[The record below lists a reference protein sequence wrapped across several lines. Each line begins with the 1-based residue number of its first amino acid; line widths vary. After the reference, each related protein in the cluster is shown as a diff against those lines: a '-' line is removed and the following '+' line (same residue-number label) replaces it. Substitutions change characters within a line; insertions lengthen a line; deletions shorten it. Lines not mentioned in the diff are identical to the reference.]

1 MAKKKVGKSVVATA
15 ITLSLVCTT
24 GATALATESGQVQGV
39 TSETS
44 VTGVQQESSTSVI
57 QPESSLENT
66 EVSRGEEVSQGGTS
80 KPESS
85 QVQGESSKEE
95 VSKHPTE
102 NVTLQFGI
110 DLGSPILSCSND
122 YVTGNF
128 SLSEYDISF
137 KVTDV
142 TGKNIYGKY
151 SVSDKNL
158 TDLENNRVLSGFTV
172 KVPKWEKGVSYKVVF
187 DKLPSFFTKRS
198 CDLTYAVRYPES
210 ESSITSSG
218 VVNGLDT
225 PVYGFLEDEGTRTIA
240 IKAQDMSGKV
250 IPNARIGVSIKGLEE
265 HTKSVS
271 LEKTITA
278 DSSGYAY
285 LTLPTDA
292 KYKGLLEVTANL
304 LTSTNTELGSKS
316 WITEYDYNT
325 RDSITLGTVLT
336 NITLEDYNKF
346 IEETKQTAKLSV
358 KASFKSAENMDL
370 FKSEPVSVSVY
381 SSDGKTVVGS
391 IDLDENTTTGS
402 LLLIKG
408 ESYQVKANNT
418 GTYACNVGSSS
429 FTMSGDKELNI
440 EFTPQIFLKVYNEKS
455 GVQNNA
461 NFSIS
466 VDDTSK
472 KYSGQPVR
480 VFALNAGTSATIV
493 NNDNDEMYSVAIPDG
508 ASTTKLNLATGSLGV
523 NFVDSANGSVTGD
536 GSDTVPQT
544 GDIMPYVIGGMI
556 LVTAGCFSGWVYYK
570 KKGDKFNEKRKKDEQ
585 K

>member
-24 GATALATESGQVQGV
+24 GVTALATESGQVQEV

-44 VTGVQQESSTSVI
+44 MTGVQQENSTTN
-57 QPESSLENT
+57 QPEVSIESSSN
-66 EVSRGEEVSQGGTS
+66 EEISQGGTS

-85 QVQGESSKEE
+85 KQEE
-95 VSKHPTE
+95 VSKGEVSKYPTE
-102 NVTLQFGI
+102 DVTIQFCI
-110 DLGSPILSCSND
+110 DLGSPVLSCTND

-137 KVTDV
+137 KVTDD
-142 TGKNIYGKY
+142 TGKKVYGKY
-151 SVSDKNL
+151 TVSDKNL
-158 TDLENNRVLSGFTV
+158 IDLENNRLLQGFTV
-172 KVPKWEKGVSYKVVF
+172 KVPKWDKGVSYKVVF

-198 CDLTYAVRYPES
+198 CDLNYAVRYPES
-210 ESSITSSG
+210 DSSNTSSG
-218 VVNGLDT
+218 KVSGLDM
-225 PVYGFLEDEGTRTIA
+225 PVSGILGDEDTRTIA
-240 IKAQDMSGKV
+240 IKAQDMSGRV
-250 IPNARIGVSIKGLEE
+250 IPNALIGVTVKGLEE
-265 HTKSVS
+265 HTKSAS
-271 LEKTITA
+271 LEKTLTA

-292 KYKGLLEVTANL
+292 EFKGLLEITANL

-325 RDSITLGTVLT
+325 RDSLTLGVVLT
-336 NITLEDYNKF
+336 NMTLEDYNKS
-346 IEETKQTAKLSV
+346 IEETKETAKLSV
-358 KASFKSAENMDL
+358 NASFKNAENMEL
-370 FKSEPVSVSVY
+370 FKSEPVSVSIY
-381 SSDGKTVVGS
+381 DSEGKSIVGT
-391 IDLDENTTTGS
+391 IDLDKNSASGS

-408 ESYQVKANNT
+408 ESYQVKVNST
-418 GTYACNVGSSS
+418 GTYACNMGNSS
-429 FTMSGDKELNI
+429 FTMSDDKELNL
-440 EFTPQIFLKVYNEKS
+440 EFTPQIFLRIYNEKS

-466 VDDTSK
+466 AGDTSK
-472 KYSGQPVR
+472 KTYSGQPVR

-544 GDIMPYVIGGMI
+544 GDAMPYIIGGMV

-570 KKGDKFNEKRKKDEQ
+570 KKGDKFNEKKKKDEQ

>member
-1 MAKKKVGKSVVATA
+1 MTKKKVGKSVVATA

-24 GATALATESGQVQGV
+24 GATALATESGQLQGV

-44 VTGVQQESSTSVI
+44 VTGVQQENSTTSQSEVSL
-57 QPESSLENT
+57 ESS
-66 EVSRGEEVSQGGTS
+66 RDEEMSQGGTS
-80 KPESS
+80 IPD
-85 QVQGESSKEE
+85 SSKQEE
-95 VSKHPTE
+95 VSRHQTE
-102 NVTLQFGI
+102 NVTIQFCI
-110 DLGSPILSCSND
+110 DLGSPVLSCTND
-122 YVTGNF
+122 YVTDNF

-137 KVTDV
+137 KVTDT
-142 TGKNIYGKY
+142 TGKKVYGKY
-151 SVSDKNL
+151 TVTDKNL
-158 TDLENNRVLSGFTV
+158 TDLESNRLLQGFTV
-172 KVPKWEKGVSYKVVF
+172 KVPKWDEGVSYKVIF

-198 CDLTYAVRYPES
+198 CNLNYAIRYPES
-210 ESSITSSG
+210 DSSNTSLGKVS
-218 VVNGLDT
+218 GLDM
-225 PVYGFLEDEGTRTIA
+225 PVSGTLEDEGTRTIA
-240 IKAQDMSGKV
+240 IKAQDMTGKV
-250 IPNARIGVSIKGLEE
+250 IPNALIGVTVKGLEE
-265 HTKSVS
+265 HTKSAS

-292 KYKGLLEVTANL
+292 KFKGLLEVTANL

-316 WITEYDYNT
+316 WIMEYDYNT

-336 NITLEDYNKF
+336 NMTLEDYNKS
-346 IEETKQTAKLSV
+346 IEETKDTAKLSV
-358 KASFKSAENMDL
+358 NASFKSVENMEL
-370 FKSEPVSVSVY
+370 FKSEPVSVSIY
-381 SSDGKTVVGS
+381 DSDGKSVVGS
-391 IDLDENTTTGS
+391 IDLDKNSASGS

-408 ESYQVKANNT
+408 ESYQIKVNNT
-418 GTYACNVGSSS
+418 GTYACSMGSSS
-429 FTMSGDKELNI
+429 FTLSDNKELNL
-440 EFTPQIFLKVYNEKS
+440 EFTPQIFLRIYNEKS

-466 VDDTSK
+466 VGDTSK
-472 KYSGQPVR
+472 KTYSGQPVR
-480 VFALNAGTSATIV
+480 IFALNAGSSVNII

-523 NFVDSANGSVTGD
+523 NFVDNATGSVTGD

-544 GDIMPYVIGGMI
+544 GDAMPYVIGSMV

>member
-1 MAKKKVGKSVVATA
+1 MTKKKVGKSVVATA

-24 GATALATESGQVQGV
+24 GATALATESSQVQGV

-44 VTGVQQESSTSVI
+44 VTGVQQENSTTS
-57 QPESSLENT
+57 QPEVSLES
-66 EVSRGEEVSQGGTS
+66 SRDEEVSQGGTS
-80 KPESS
+80 SPESS
-85 QVQGESSKEE
+85 KQEE
-95 VSKHPTE
+95 VSRHPTE
-102 NVTLQFGI
+102 NVTIQFCI
-110 DLGSPILSCSND
+110 DLGSPVLSCTND

-137 KVTDV
+137 KVTDT
-142 TGKNIYGKY
+142 TGKKVYGKY
-151 SVSDKNL
+151 TVTDKNL
-158 TDLENNRVLSGFTV
+158 TDLESNRLLQGFTV
-172 KVPKWEKGVSYKVVF
+172 KVPKWDKGVSYKVIF

-198 CDLTYAVRYPES
+198 CNLNYAIRYPES
-210 ESSITSSG
+210 DSSNTSSG
-218 VVNGLDT
+218 KVGGLDM
-225 PVYGFLEDEGTRTIA
+225 PVSGTLEDEGTRTIA
-240 IKAQDMSGKV
+240 IKAQDMTGKV
-250 IPNARIGVSIKGLEE
+250 IPNALIGVAVKGLEE
-265 HTKSVS
+265 HTKSAS

-292 KYKGLLEVTANL
+292 KFKGLLEVTANL

-316 WITEYDYNT
+316 WIMEYDYNT

-336 NITLEDYNKF
+336 NMTLEDYNKS
-346 IEETKQTAKLSV
+346 IEETKETAKLSV
-358 KASFKSAENMDL
+358 NASFKNAENMEL
-370 FKSEPVSVSVY
+370 FKSEPVSVSIY
-381 SSDGKTVVGS
+381 DSEGKSVIGS
-391 IDLDENTTTGS
+391 IDLDKNSASGS

-408 ESYQVKANNT
+408 ESYQIKVNNT
-418 GTYACNVGSSS
+418 GTYACNMGNSS
-429 FTMSGDKELNI
+429 FTMSGDKELNL
-440 EFTPQIFLKVYNEKS
+440 EFTPQIFLRIYNEKS

-466 VDDTSK
+466 VGDTTK
-472 KYSGQPVR
+472 KTYSGQPVR

-523 NFVDSANGSVTGD
+523 NFVDNATGSVTGD

-544 GDIMPYVIGGMI
+544 GDVMPYVIGSMV